1 MKILV
6 NAFFRVETNSSQ
18 NDRNNTDREM
28 KMMRKQDNNIS
39 STINRSS
46 QAING
51 NKFPSSSLSSKI
63 GSNLATKMR
72 SSSTRVTRK
81 E

>member
-46 QAING
+46 
-51 NKFPSSSLSSKI
+51 
-63 GSNLATKMR
+63 
-72 SSSTRVTRK
+72 
-81 E
+81 